1 MLKDE
6 RKRILVDIIKNEK
19 VVAIADLCDRLGVSH
34 MTIWRD
40 LGDLA
45 NEGLIERIRGGAKAC
60 QQDPFDIPG
69 NFNLV
74 HDPKAGHKKAI
85 GQFVAKNLVSDG
97 DFITIEAG
105 TTTSSMVPHL
115 QMENLTILTNGLL
128 TSLLAYQTN
137 PNLTLMCSG
146 GILIETGAFT
156 GPQTAEF
163 FNGHRVHKAFLG
175 ASGLTINDGFTDPT
189 PLYLPTKK
197 AMMANADQVIM
208 MLDSSKIGVRS
219 LLQVARFND
228 INKLVTDADISSEM
242 VTALESKGIDV
253 HIANFQ
259 TIP

>member
-6 RKRILVDIIKNEK
+6 RKKILEEIINKEK
-19 VVAIADLCDRLGVSH
+19 VVAVADLCDRLGVSH

-69 NFNLV
+69 TFNLAQ
-74 HDPKAGHKKAI
+74 DPQAKQKKSI
-85 GQFVAKNLVSDG
+85 GQYVAKTLVSDG

-105 TTTSSMVPHL
+105 TTASSIVPHL

-156 GPQTAEF
+156 GPQTSEF
-163 FNGHRVHKAFLG
+163 FNSHRVHKAFLG
-175 ASGLTINDGFTDPT
+175 ASGLTIKDGFTDPT

-197 AMMANADQVIM
+197 SIMVNADQIIM
-208 MLDSSKIGVRS
+208 MMDSSKIGVRS
-219 LLQVARFND
+219 LLQVANFDD
-228 INKLVTDADISSEM
+228 IDKLVTDSDISGEM
-242 VTALESKGIDV
+242 VTALKEQGIDV
-253 HIANFQ
+253 HIANL
-259 TIP
+259 